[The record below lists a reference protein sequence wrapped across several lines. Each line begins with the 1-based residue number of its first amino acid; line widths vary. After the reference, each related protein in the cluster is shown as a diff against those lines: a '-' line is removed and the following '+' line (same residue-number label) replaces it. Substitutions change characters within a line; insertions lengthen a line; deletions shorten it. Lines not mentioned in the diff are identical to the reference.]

1 MHHLSAWPQG
11 KIVSRPSARRD
22 PVRPRQKRL
31 ASANGRRNTTIPNAD
46 KGRSQSTT
54 APGVLPRTERRYEHD
69 KIDRSQSQTE
79 AETRHVPAALRGAC
93 RLCRDSHRRH
103 GAQRRRYDDDD
114 RRDRPTEEVR
124 YADLDLDT
132 PQGRAQL
139 DTRIETAVEHV
150 CGSADLRDL
159 PAYADMRSCRTQ
171 STQQAFAARDTV
183 LAARDHGE
191 QVAVLAVARAAT
203 AGRPA
208 R

>member
-1 MHHLSAWPQG
+1 MIKS
-11 KIVSRPSARRD
+11 
-22 PVRPRQKRL
+22 
-31 ASANGRRNTTIPNAD
+31 
-46 KGRSQSTT
+46 
-54 APGVLPRTERRYEHD
+54 
-69 KIDRSQSQTE
+69 TE
-79 AETRHVPAALRGAC
+79 AKARPKQKPGTFPLLCVGLAAFAAIPTGAMA
-93 RLCRDSHRRH
+93 RS
-103 GAQRRRYDDDD
+103 GADTTTMIVE
-114 RRDRPTEEVR
+114 DRPTEEVR

-159 PAYADMRSCRTQ
+159 PAYADVRSCRTQ